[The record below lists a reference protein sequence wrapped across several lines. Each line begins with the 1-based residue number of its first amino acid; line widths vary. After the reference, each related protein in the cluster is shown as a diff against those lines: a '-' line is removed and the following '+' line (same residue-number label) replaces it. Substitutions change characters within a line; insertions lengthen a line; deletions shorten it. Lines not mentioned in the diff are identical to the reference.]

1 MNAIG
6 GIEPGGAVAPENEDT
21 GDVPAEGASAPAP
34 AEGRSWPL
42 PFRSPLARKIIIY
55 NLLGLAVLLVGI
67 LIVSPYNSSI
77 LEHRRASLA
86 REARLLATAIEAM
99 LPEGPVS
106 LAAGDGVDV
115 ERLITRLDLPPGRT
129 LLIVDPALVVVAR
142 KDAPPAEADAGVTPI
157 TDLLDGIWRFLSTPF
172 SASKPRIDADAPPPW
187 QTAVREAL
195 DGRIVAR
202 VDETPGGYL
211 PVAAAPIRHGKGVA
225 GAVVFVEDGSAL
237 MAALARER
245 ERLFQLFAIAAIVS
259 IALSLVL
266 AATIANPLNDLAAA
280 AESGDIADG
289 RNGGGRRRKV
299 RIPDLS
305 DRPDEIGR
313 LSAAFRRMIAAL
325 YDRIEANEQFAADV
339 AHEIKNPL
347 GSLRSA
353 VETLR
358 HVKNDGQ
365 REKLLDVIDH
375 DVRRLDRLVSDISN
389 ASRLDAELVKEEM
402 APFDLVKM
410 LEALAEFHRLEA
422 EGKGIDF
429 ITDLPGEPVIIKG
442 LEARLAQVVVNLLS
456 NAISF
461 CEEGDAIRLWARRKG
476 DRVLIVVEDTGP
488 GIPEE
493 ALEKIFSRFYS
504 QRPADDFG
512 NHSGLGLAISKQIV
526 EAHGGVIW
534 AENIRPGEE
543 DPTSEPLGARFVVGL
558 PL

>member
-6 GIEPGGAVAPENEDT
+6 GIEPREAVSP
-21 GDVPAEGASAPAP
+21 GDEASGKGSAASLP

-86 REARLLATAIEAM
+86 REAQLLATAIEAM

-115 ERLITRLDLPPGRT
+115 ERLLARLDLPAGRT
-129 LLIVDPALVVVAR
+129 LIIVDPALAVAAR
-142 KDAPPAEADAGVTPI
+142 KEGPPAEADPGMTPI
-157 TDLLDGIWRFLSTPF
+157 TEVLDGIWRLLSAPF
-172 SASKPRIDADAPPPW
+172 SASEPRIDADAPPLWPVVAR
-187 QTAVREAL
+187 TALA
-195 DGRIVAR
+195 GRVVAR
-202 VDETPGGYL
+202 VDEMPGGYR
-211 PVAAAPIRHGKGVA
+211 PMAAAPIRHGKGVA
-225 GAVVFVEDGSAL
+225 GAVVFVEDGVSL

-280 AESGDIADG
+280 AESGDIIDEQKG
-289 RNGGGRRRKV
+289 RGGRRRKV

-353 VETLR
+353 VATLR
-358 HVKNDGQ
+358 HVKNDSQ

-402 APFDLVKM
+402 APFDLVRM
-410 LEALAEFHRLEA
+410 LEVLAEFHRIEA
-422 EGKGIDF
+422 EDKGIDF
-429 ITDLPGEPVIIKG
+429 ITDLPGEPIVIKG

-461 CEEGDAIRLWARRKG
+461 CEAGDAIRLWARRKG